1 MSFNGDLYPT
11 AGATSVMTTKG
22 DMVDYDTARQRLGIG
37 SANQILQVKSNLPSW
52 ETVPLA
58 DTVLTTQGD
67 VLYEGASALARL
79 GQSTDNF
86 TLATK
91 GAGAN
96 PAWQAS
102 ATSVLTTTGDLLY
115 ASGAN
120 TLARLAGG
128 TSGDVLTA
136 NGAGVAPSYQTAGG
150 GGAWEL
156 LGSQT
161 ATSGTA
167 SIGVTGMTVKDILCI
182 VLRFEQ
188 VTNSTS
194 AFLRVNGVTTGTYTT
209 RYLTNTSLNT
219 QTSSTGFE
227 LVATHD
233 DHMVGYTIYLI
244 QPDSNLQ
251 TGGTQGWFNGNTI
264 DQNSPQTSYC
274 TTGGMYQPQTSDIT
288 QVDALWSSG
297 NCIGE
302 ITVFGANKT

>member
-1 MSFNGDLYPT
+1 MGKRLIGSVGLAPGSDSGFDLD
-11 AGATSVMTTKG
+11 TKG
-22 DMVDYDTARQRLGIG
+22 QIHGYTSTQYALDVGSNDQIIYADSTTASGL
-37 SANQILQVKSNLPSW
+37 V
-52 ETVPLA
+52 
-58 DTVLTTQGD
+58 
-67 VLYEGASALARL
+67 YGASA
-79 GQSTDNF
+79 
-86 TLATK
+86 K
-91 GAGAN
+91 
-96 PAWQAS
+96 
-102 ATSVLTTTGDLLY
+102 SVLTATGDMLV

-136 NGAGVAPSYQTAGG
+136 NGAGVLPSYKTPSG

-188 VTNSTS
+188 VTNGTG
-194 AFLRVNGVTTGTYTT
+194 ALLRVNGVTSGTYTT

-251 TGGTQGWFNGNTI
+251 TPGTQGGFNGNTI

-274 TTGGMYQPQTSDIT
+274 VNGGMYQPQTADIT
-288 QVDALWSSG
+288 QIDALWSSG